1 MCKVNNV
8 LLVDDEQATNFYNTF
23 VIEEMCFA
31 RNISVVLNGKE
42 ALTYLKCQ
50 DEHANRDENCTCP
63 DVIFLDLNMPVMN
76 GFDFLEAFEAMD
88 EAKREKVKIYILS
101 SSDHTSDHF
110 KTSLFKSVTGYL
122 TKPLTEE
129 VLSNLPL

>member
-8 LLVDDEQATNFYNTF
+8 LLIDDEQATNFYNTY
-23 VIEEMCFA
+23 VIEEMRFA
-31 RNISVVLNGKE
+31 RNIAVVLNGKE
-42 ALTYLKCQ
+42 ALTYLQCQ
-50 DEHANRDENCTCP
+50 EEHANRDENCTCP
-63 DVIFLDLNMPVMN
+63 DLIFLDLNMPVMN

-88 EAKREKVKIYILS
+88 DSKKEKVKIYILS

-129 VLSNLPL
+129 VLSGLAL